1 MQQQCQNDLI
11 GDHTELGTGTSGEQY
26 ENQCCTRTRRETTKK
41 TTAEG
46 KHAQNN
52 EENKFPGTSSPVRSD
67 RSFVDVRNSFST
79 APRRKCSRED
89 LIPIR
94 HYRRCHAMELVDLVK
109 ENLFFFITVKENLS
123 HAYQSERIA

>member
-1 MQQQCQNDLI
+1 MTFSSVLISLRPSDVEPSVSVVSVCQPSNYVVPANLIAQGMVQQMQQQCQNDLI

-52 EENKFPGTSSPVRSD
+52 EDMFRDTG
-67 RSFVDVRNSFST
+67 
-79 APRRKCSRED
+79 
-89 LIPIR
+89 
-94 HYRRCHAMELVDLVK
+94 
-109 ENLFFFITVKENLS
+109 
-123 HAYQSERIA
+123 